1 MSHIQV
7 NSGNYVDLVN
17 PDMNT
22 ILIEDI
28 AHSLS
33 NLCRFTGHTKQFY
46 SVAHHSIAVSKI
58 VPHEYALEALLHDAT
73 EAYLGDVSSPL
84 KSLLSEYKLLESR
97 LYKRIAKK
105 FNIPEKISDIVGIA
119 DYEICQQEKLWFL
132 ENNHQDNKHW
142 GIITKDNK
150 ICEAIQ
156 QTLWLKSP
164 KQSFLDRFSLLSC
177 EKTFSL

>member
-1 MSHIQV
+1 MGHIQV
-7 NSGNYVDLVN
+7 FSGNYVDLVN

-33 NLCRFTGHTKQFY
+33 NLCRFTGHTRHFY

-84 KSLLSEYKLLESR
+84 KSLLGEYKLLESR
-97 LYKRIAKK
+97 LYRRIAKK
-105 FNIPEKISDIVGIA
+105 FQIPEKTSEIVKLA
-119 DYEICQQEKLWFL
+119 DFEICQQEKLWFL
-132 ENNHQDNKHW
+132 ENNQQDIRHW
-142 GIITKDNK
+142 GNIKKDNK
-150 ICEAIQ
+150 ISDAIQ
-156 QTLWLKSP
+156 QVLWLKSP